1 MAKNKSI
8 YSKLE
13 VSKYVLLFFAVF
25 FKKLKVDPQSAGQP
39 KAHTYYT
46 YTKQSLKHARE
57 KRTLLRAMWWMFSLL
72 NMLNPANEY

>member
-13 VSKYVLLFFAVF
+13 ESKYALLFFEVF

-39 KAHTYYT
+39 KTHTYYT
-46 YTKQSLKHARE
+46 YTKQSLKHVRE
-57 KRTLLRAMWWMFSLL
+57 KRPLLRAMWWMFSLL
-72 NMLNPANEY
+72 NMLNPTNEY

>member
-13 VSKYVLLFFAVF
+13 VSKYALLFFAVF
-25 FKKLKVDPQSAGQP
+25 FKQLKVDPQSAGQP
-39 KAHTYYT
+39 KAHTC
-46 YTKQSLKHARE
+46 TKQSLEHVRE
-57 KRTLLRAMWWMFSLL
+57 KRTLSRAMWWMFSPL